1 SPTLFDENGKLIDSA
16 RDFVQSY
23 INQFVG
29 LIERNAK

>member
-1 SPTLFDENGKLIDSA
+1 GKLIDSA